1 MLLRFQ
7 GVGACGTWHER
18 IDSDLPVFV
27 GNITVFF
34 SPFLPMST
42 LQVET
47 TDLILCPTLYL
58 NQENMNILRD
68 AAHLQMQLRHYDGL
82 IDTRFLLL
90 KLRPNLR
97 QNWIGLA
104 LAYHL
109 NGSLPEAR
117 RVLEQYECSLKA
129 RDAADV
135 LFCAL
140 VCSSPVHGLLE
151 RTRLRSRTVRL
162 AALPRQSLGRY
173 G

>member
-1 MLLRFQ
+1 MCSYVSRVLVL
-7 GVGACGTWHER
+7 AAPGTSE
-18 IDSDLPVFV
+18 L
-27 GNITVFF
+27 TVIYQSLSET
-34 SPFLPMST
+34 SPFSFPPSCLCLPCR
-42 LQVET
+42 LT

-151 RTRLRSRTVRL
+151 RARLRSRTVRL